1 MIFRRRRSDSPST
14 PTSPSSAV
22 SPDELE
28 EYEDEDQYDEADLAE
43 ADADELG
50 SGDSPVEYED
60 EWAELDASRDW
71 REDGPFD
78 VHEIDLEVDEVDRID
93 LGALIVTPEPGVGL
107 QLVVDPAT
115 GQATTL
121 RVVAAAD
128 AVMEVR
134 LLAAPAKSGF
144 VSELRRRL
152 IEQTKAEKGRHQLLA
167 GPFGTEIRRVVRMAQ
182 EDGVEASRQVR
193 DWLVAGPRWVLQA
206 RLLGRAAADT
216 KAKGPAAE
224 LEEFFRNLIVRRGES
239 AQVPGSAIALTPPE
253 A

>member
-1 MIFRRRRSDSPST
+1 VIFRRRRSDSP
-14 PTSPSSAV
+14 TSPISPTSAV

-28 EYEDEDQYDEADLAE
+28 DDDRYDEADLAE
-43 ADADELG
+43 ADPDELG
-50 SGDSPVEYED
+50 SADWPVEYED

-78 VHEIDLEVDEVDRID
+78 VQEIDLDVDEVDRID
-93 LGALIVTPEPGVGL
+93 LGALIVTPEPGMGL
-107 QLVVDPAT
+107 QLVVDPAV

-128 AVMEVR
+128 ATMEVR
-134 LLAAPAKSGF
+134 LLAAPAKPGF
-144 VSELRRRL
+144 AAELRRRL
-152 IEQTKAEKGRHQLLA
+152 IEQTEAEKGRHQLLA
-167 GPFGTEIRRVVRMAQ
+167 GPFGTEIRRVVKVAQ
-182 EDGVEASRQVR
+182 EDGSEASRQVR

-239 AQVPGSAIALTPPE
+239 AQVPGSAIGLTPPE
-253 A
+253 S